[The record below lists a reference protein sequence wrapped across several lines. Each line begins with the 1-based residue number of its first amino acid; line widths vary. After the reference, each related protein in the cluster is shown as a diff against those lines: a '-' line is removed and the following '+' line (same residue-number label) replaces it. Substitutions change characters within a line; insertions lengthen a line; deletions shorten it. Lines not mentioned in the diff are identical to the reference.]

1 MACWASAWKITEE
14 KKIKNEK
21 FFLDKSK
28 EYLDNKEKLL
38 LKFEDNGAGIPLSI
52 QPQIFEPSF
61 TTKNSGMG
69 LGLAIVKSNL
79 AQIGADIWFEST
91 ANKGTTFYVLIPII
105 KQ

>member
-1 MACWASAWKITEE
+1 
-14 KKIKNEK
+14 
-21 FFLDKSK
+21 
-28 EYLDNKEKLL
+28 
-38 LKFEDNGAGIPLSI
+38 
-52 QPQIFEPSF
+52 
-61 TTKNSGMG
+61 MG